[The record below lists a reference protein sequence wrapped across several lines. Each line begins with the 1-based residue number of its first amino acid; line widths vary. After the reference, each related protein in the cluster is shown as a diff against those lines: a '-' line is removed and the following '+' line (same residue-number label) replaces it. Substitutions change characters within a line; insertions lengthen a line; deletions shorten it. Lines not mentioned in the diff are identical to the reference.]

1 MSIIRVQKNSNYS
14 IISNVHLQDETLS
27 WKAKGI
33 LSYLLSKPDNWQ
45 VYIAHLKNQSTDG
58 RDATASGIR
67 ELINAGYLSRDY
79 TRNEAGQM
87 TGRSYVVYESSF
99 EQKAVNKGANPKTEN
114 PLLDNPTLD
123 NPTLLNTDVKQILKK
138 TTTDVQPPPERV
150 DPVDHG
156 QEKTSPSFSES
167 ELISI
172 LAGLML
178 LIPAQHKKPSVE
190 NTVKKALKSHSED
203 YIRAAIAYTVANSN
217 GNTVQKFKA
226 YLGKTIENHW
236 HDGFEPD
243 KAPDQSAIKNEFSK
257 MPDEV
262 LRMLSDAGNKFA
274 SDELKKR
281 V

>member
-14 IISNVHLQDETLS
+14 VISNVHLQDETLS

-58 RDATASGIR
+58 RDSTSSGVR
-67 ELINAGYLSRDY
+67 ELINAGYISRDY

-123 NPTLLNTDVKQILKK
+123 NPTLLNTDHKQILKK

-172 LAGLML
+172 LAALML
-178 LIPAQHKKPSVE
+178 LVPEKHRKPSIE
-190 NTVKKALKSHSED
+190 KTIERGLKARGED
-203 YIRAAIAYTVANSN
+203 YVRAAIAYTVANSN
-217 GNTVQKFKA
+217 GNTTQKFRA
-226 YLGKTIENHW
+226 YLGKTIEHGW
-236 HDGFEPD
+236 ADGWEPD

-257 MPDEV
+257 MPDAV
-262 LRMLSDAGNKFA
+262 LRMLASAGNQFA
-274 SDELKKR
+274 MAELKTR

>member
-67 ELINAGYLSRDY
+67 ELINAGYISRDY

-99 EQKAVNKGANPKTEN
+99 EQKAVNKGDNPKTEN
-114 PLLDNPTLD
+114 PLLGNPTLD
-123 NPTLLNTDVKQILKK
+123 NTELPNTDGKQILKK
-138 TTTDVQPPPERV
+138 TTTDVQPQPERV
-150 DPVDHG
+150 DTYEPG
-156 QEKTSPSFSES
+156 QEKTSSPSSEIQ
-167 ELISI
+167 LITMF
-172 LAGLML
+172 AGLMF
-178 LIPAQHKKPSVE
+178 LIPEQHRKQSIE

-203 YIRAAIAYTVANSN
+203 YIRAAIAYTCAHSS
-217 GNTVQKFKA
+217 GATTQKFRA
-226 YLGKTIENHW
+226 YLGKCIENHW
-236 HDGFEPD
+236 HDGFQPEPGS
-243 KAPDQSAIKNEFSK
+243 DQSAIKKEFAK
-257 MPDEV
+257 MPDAV